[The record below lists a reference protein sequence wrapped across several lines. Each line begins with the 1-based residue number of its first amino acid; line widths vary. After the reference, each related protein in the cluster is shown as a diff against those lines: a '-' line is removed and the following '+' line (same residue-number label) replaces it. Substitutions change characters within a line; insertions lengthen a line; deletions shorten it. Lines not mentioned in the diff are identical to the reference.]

1 MTSERKAWLLD
12 LGQGRFAAVSLQ
24 VLMEFVRAS
33 ALLRL
38 PKARKHLAGVMEWR
52 GRLVPVADLNALVD
66 DTDSIGKTDAAAVVI
81 LAYQE
86 RRGAVL
92 HYGGLRLQSQPKEV
106 WVSDALACALPPES
120 AWQGIAASCFTHEGT
135 PVPILDV
142 RTLFGK
148 SEPYNG

>member
-12 LGQGRFAAVSLQ
+12 LGQSRFAAVSLQ

-33 ALLRL
+33 ALLCL

-52 GRLVPVADLNALVD
+52 GRLVAVADLNALID
-66 DTDSIGKTDAAAVVI
+66 DTDSSGRTDAAVVV

-86 RRGAVL
+86 HRGAAL

-106 WVSDALACALPPES
+106 LVSDALACALPPEP
-120 AWQGIAASCFTHEGT
+120 AWQGIAASCFTHDGG

-148 SEPYNG
+148 SAPFNG